1 MREKGGAPVI
11 FLMRILRTAVAC
23 LIALS
28 PVLSASAQSQQ
39 PVPWPHGKKATIVLT
54 YDDSLHSQ
62 LDIAIPQLNELGFK
76 GTFFL
81 NGTFPPEDVSRWRAV
96 AAAGHELGNHS
107 VFHPCP
113 AAAFPSE
120 PQFHTE
126 SHSVAGMLRE
136 IAAMNTLLF
145 ALDGKT
151 TRTYGVPCS
160 QTLVGGQDYTEALRA
175 SGLIRY
181 VRTGGPGDG
190 VIADPSKVDLFR
202 VPSRMFSVESSA
214 ADLIAFAD
222 SVRKSG
228 GMGIFMFHGVGGD
241 YLNVSSETHR
251 ALLQYLKR
259 HEDEI
264 WVGTFQEVM
273 DFVKALPAH

>member
-1 MREKGGAPVI
+1 MRSRN
-11 FLMRILRTAVAC
+11 FTAHVTSLVA
-23 LIALS
+23 LGL
-28 PVLSASAQSQQ
+28 VLAASARAQQ
-39 PVPWPHGKKATIVLT
+39 PVQWPHGKKAAIVLT

-62 LDIAIPQLNELGFK
+62 LEIAIPQLNEVGFK

-113 AAAFPSE
+113 EAAFPSE

-126 SHSVAGMLRE
+126 NHSIAGMLRE
-136 IAAMNTLLF
+136 IGAMNTFLF

-181 VRTGGPGDG
+181 VRTGGTGDG
-190 VIADPSKVDLFR
+190 VVADPAKLDPFR
-202 VPSRMFSVESSA
+202 VPSRMFSVESGT
-214 ADLIAFAD
+214 ADLIGFVD

-228 GMGIFMFHGVGGD
+228 GMGVFMFHGVGGD
-241 YLNVSSETHR
+241 YLNVTAEAHH
-251 ALLQYLKR
+251 ALLRYLKQ

-273 DFVKALPAH
+273 DFVKAPPAR

>member
-1 MREKGGAPVI
+1 MQCNSP
-11 FLMRILRTAVAC
+11 AVHAVG
-23 LIALS
+23 LIAVTLLLAA
-28 PVLSASAQSQQ
+28 PSAAQQTFH
-39 PVPWPHGKKATIVLT
+39 WPQGKKAAIVLT

-62 LDIAIPQLNELGFK
+62 LDIAVPQLNEAGFK

-120 PQFHTE
+120 NQFHTE
-126 SHSVAGMLRE
+126 NHSIPGMLRE
-136 IAAMNTLLF
+136 IGAMNTFLF

-160 QTLVGGQDYTEALRA
+160 QTLVGGQDYTEALRT

-181 VRTGGPGDG
+181 VRTGGSGDG
-190 VIADPSKVDLFR
+190 VIADPAKLDSFR
-202 VPSRMFSVESSA
+202 VPSRMFSVEASA

-228 GMGIFMFHGVGGD
+228 GMGVFMFHGVGGD
-241 YLNVSSETHR
+241 YLNVSAEAHR
-251 ALLQYLKR
+251 ALLQYLKQ
-259 HEDEI
+259 HQDEI

-273 DFVKALPAH
+273 DFVKGPPGP

>member
-1 MREKGGAPVI
+1 MPSK
-11 FLMRILRTAVAC
+11 FLTLHVLS
-23 LIALS
+23 LIAVGFLLTA
-28 PVLSASAQSQQ
+28 PAGAQQ
-39 PVPWPHGKKATIVLT
+39 PVRWPHGKKAAIVLT
-54 YDDSLHSQ
+54 YDDSLRSQ
-62 LDIAIPQLNELGFK
+62 IDIAIPQLKEVGFK

-107 VFHPCP
+107 LFHPCP

-126 SHSVAGMLRE
+126 NHSVPGMLRE
-136 IAAMNTLLF
+136 IAAMNTFLF

-160 QTLVGGQDYTEALRA
+160 QTMVGGQDYTEALRA

-181 VRTGGPGDG
+181 ARTGGAGNG
-190 VIADPSKVDLFR
+190 VIADPTKLDPFR
-202 VPSRMFSVESSA
+202 VPSRMFSLESSA
-214 ADLIAFAD
+214 ADLIAFAE

-228 GMGIFMFHGVGGD
+228 GMGVFMFHGVGGD
-241 YLNVSSETHR
+241 YLNVSAEAHHT
-251 ALLQYLKR
+251 LLQYLKQ
-259 HEDEI
+259 HEGEI

-273 DFVKALPAH
+273 DFVKGPPGP

>member
-1 MREKGGAPVI
+1 
-11 FLMRILRTAVAC
+11 MRIFTYVPS
-23 LIALS
+23 LIAL
-28 PVLSASAQSQQ
+28 VLVSITPAHAQQ
-39 PVPWPHGKKATIVLT
+39 PVKWPHGKTAAIVLT

-62 LDIAIPQLNELGFK
+62 LDIAIPQLNEVGFK

-126 SHSVAGMLRE
+126 NHSVAGMLRE
-136 IAAMNTLLF
+136 IGAMNTFLF

-181 VRTGGPGDG
+181 VRTGGSGDE
-190 VIADPSKVDLFR
+190 VIADPSKLDPFR
-202 VPSRMFSVESSA
+202 VPSRMFSVGSSSS
-214 ADLIAFAD
+214 DLIGFVE

-228 GMGIFMFHGVGGD
+228 GMGVFMFHGVGGD
-241 YLNVSSETHR
+241 YLNVSADAHR
-251 ALLQYLKR
+251 ALLQYLKQ
-259 HEDEI
+259 HESEI

-273 DFVKALPAH
+273 DFVKIPQVSPTR

>member
-1 MREKGGAPVI
+1 MGPAFIP
-11 FLMRILRTAVAC
+11 MRIFTTFVTS
-23 LIALS
+23 LIALGL
-28 PVLSASAQSQQ
+28 VLATSAQAQQ
-39 PVPWPHGKKATIVLT
+39 PVQWPHGKKAAIVLT

-62 LDIAIPQLNELGFK
+62 LDIAIPQLNEVGFK

-126 SHSVAGMLRE
+126 NHSVAGMLRE
-136 IAAMNTLLF
+136 IGAMNTFLF

-151 TRTYGVPCS
+151 SRTYGVPCS
-160 QTLVGGQDYTEALRA
+160 QTLVGGQDYTDALRT

-181 VRTGGPGDG
+181 VRTGGAGDG
-190 VIADPSKVDLFR
+190 VIADPSKLDSFR

-214 ADLIAFAD
+214 ADLIGFVD

-228 GMGIFMFHGVGGD
+228 GMGVFMFHGVGGD
-241 YLNVSSETHR
+241 YLNVSADAHR
-251 ALLQYLKR
+251 ALLQYLKQ

-264 WVGTFQEVM
+264 WVATFQDVM
-273 DFVKALPAH
+273 DFVKTPPAH